1 MDGETAILN
10 EIEIILEGAQLTG
23 SISQGK
29 KYPTYEGIGAA
40 HGIKD
45 LNLIDQIGDNTIY
58 AKS

>member
-10 EIEIILEGAQLTG
+10 ETEIILDRSQLTG

-29 KYPTYEGIGAA
+29 KYTTYEGTGAA
-40 HGIKD
+40 HGIED
-45 LNLIDQIGDNTIY
+45 ISLIDQIGDNTIY